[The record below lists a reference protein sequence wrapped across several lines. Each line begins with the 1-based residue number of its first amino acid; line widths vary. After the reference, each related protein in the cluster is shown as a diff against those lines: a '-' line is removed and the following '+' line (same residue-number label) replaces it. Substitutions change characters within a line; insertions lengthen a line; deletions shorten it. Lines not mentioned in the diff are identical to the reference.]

1 MVEKIYNLFYC
12 FSLGYRPFMAGIQG
26 QLNLLNRLIQQQE
39 QEQIPES
46 PSPSPVLST
55 SGNSRS
61 NLSRSRHSST
71 SVSTTAALEEERAHE
86 MQHFDENGLVTN
98 YNSLDKDE
106 NDSPQSTCRIS

>member
-1 MVEKIYNLFYC
+1 
-12 FSLGYRPFMAGIQG
+12 MAGIQG
-26 QLNLLNRLIQQQE
+26 QLNLLNRLIISKQQQE

-71 SVSTTAALEEERAHE
+71 TLSHASTTTALEEERAHE
-86 MQHFDENGLVTN
+86 IQHFDENGVAAN